1 MTVAPGIKSIN
12 DLGGKRVGVP
22 FWYSIHNIVLQYLL
36 RQHGLTPLTA
46 PGAVPK
52 ADEVGLSVMA
62 PPDMGPALANGAIAG
77 FIVAEPFDAAAETN
91 GVGRIIRFTGDVCRE
106 HACCVVTLHERDLIH
121 RPQWTQGVVNA
132 IVKAQYWLRNNRST
146 GAQLLSNDGPGK
158 YTPFPTPV
166 LQRVLVPDARLEQQ
180 YVHDGAVRH
189 ADWKE
194 LRIDFQPYPFA
205 SYTSQ
210 LVRMLKDTRVEGD
223 SRFLSQL
230 DPDFVSRDLVDDRF
244 VKKAIAALGGLAAF
258 GLPDVY
264 SRTETL
270 AA

>member
-1 MTVAPGIKSIN
+1 
-12 DLGGKRVGVP
+12 
-22 FWYSIHNIVLQYLL
+22 
-36 RQHGLTPLTA
+36 
-46 PGAVPK
+46 VPK

-91 GVGRIIRFTGDVCRE
+91 GVGRIIRFTGDVWRE

-244 VKKAIAALGGLAAF
+244 VKKSIAALGGLAAF